1 MCIRSGQKRL
11 AIFFCDG
18 FRATIG
24 IQPGGMKMA
33 ELDRIEAIDFFN
45 QPLAN
50 GSTEQ
55 IKWMRSEAKNRLATS
70 LTQFSQIIEIAEA
83 GDLFGRDVEQHRIR
97 ATQPHFRGRNKEN
110 THRGGVRENLGAVKH
125 LVVERNCEHAEAERA
140 RAFQQLMGG
149 IIDRVLRIIERVKM
163 EIDFDPIVVRHRVR
177 NYSE

>member
-18 FRATIG
+18 FRPTIG

-45 QPLAN
+45 QALAN

-55 IKWMRSEAKNRLATS
+55 IKWMRSKAENRLATS
-70 LTQFSQIIEIAEA
+70 LTQISQIIKIAEA

-97 ATQPHFRGRNKEN
+97 ARQPHFRSRKKEN
-110 THRGGVRENLGAVKH
+110 THRGGVSKNLGAVKH
-125 LVVERNCEHAEAERA
+125 LVMERNCEHA
-140 RAFQQLMGG
+140 
-149 IIDRVLRIIERVKM
+149 
-163 EIDFDPIVVRHRVR
+163 
-177 NYSE
+177 